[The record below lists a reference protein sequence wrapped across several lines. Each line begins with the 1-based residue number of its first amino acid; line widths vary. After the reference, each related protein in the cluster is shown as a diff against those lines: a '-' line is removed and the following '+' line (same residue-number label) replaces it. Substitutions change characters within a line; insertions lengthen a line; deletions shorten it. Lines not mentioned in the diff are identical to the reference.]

1 MKASKRFMRFQ
12 QFWMSPLFLGLLIGV
27 GYKTTKIFLSSQ
39 TSLDYQHHSTKRNIP
54 LLESKQKL
62 PGLENEVPDPDNK
75 RYTQQRNKSSS
86 ISGSNKRIEEST
98 NSNEQTKEHLLP
110 NTPSNNRENLLKPS
124 NQTQSL
130 KQKELKKKK
139 KKKKKKQER
148 NSVQISEQE
157 AFFKT
162 FDIEDLFNSLPNK

>member
-1 MKASKRFMRFQ
+1 
-12 QFWMSPLFLGLLIGV
+12 
-27 GYKTTKIFLSSQ
+27 
-39 TSLDYQHHSTKRNIP
+39 
-54 LLESKQKL
+54 
-62 PGLENEVPDPDNK
+62 
-75 RYTQQRNKSSS
+75 
-86 ISGSNKRIEEST
+86 